1 MSFFNLKKRYFVI
14 EIPGFFCFCEIHKF
28 QNLWH
33 HHRHCWIWKLHFS
46 LFLWILNTIKM
57 KFGQILL
64 YLITNISNIFL
75 SQCWRLE
82 TSSMLFY
89 YFKGTLLGL
98 RQFLTTE
105 SPLKMMKKA
114 FYPILKALLIL
125 KILKLLSLLFGHV

>member
-1 MSFFNLKKRYFVI
+1 MSFFNLKKRYFAI

-105 SPLKMMKKA
+105 SPLKMMKNA
-114 FYPILKALLIL
+114 FYSILKALLIL
-125 KILKLLSLLFGHV
+125 KILKLLSWLFGHV